1 MLKCSRVDFLS
12 KRILKLAV
20 EAPDNLI
27 LVLVGGC
34 SRAGKTA
41 LVSKLSEEVV
51 SCGINTAVINLDS
64 WLVSL
69 DKRKKDSSVLERYE
83 VNSIVSAIEDI
94 KHGTAIY
101 PPVYDVVSRRRV
113 AGSGPDPI
121 VISNGVLFIDGVIAL
136 AIDKLFEVAAL
147 RVFVGISDKLRR
159 QRLVKFYSDIK
170 GLGSDEYENI
180 IESRE
185 KEEVLFI
192 KKTANNAD
200 VIFRFSGAKGKE

>member
-1 MLKCSRVDFLS
+1 
-12 KRILKLAV
+12 LKLAA

-34 SRAGKTA
+34 SRVGKTA
-41 LVSKLSEEVV
+41 LVSKLSEGVA
-51 SCGINTAVINLDS
+51 SCGIKTAVINLDS

-69 DKRKKDSSVLERYE
+69 DRRKNDSSVLERYE
-83 VNSIVSAIEDI
+83 VSSIVSAIEKI
-94 KHGTAIY
+94 KHGAAIY
-101 PPVYDVVSRRRV
+101 PPVYDVASRRRV

-121 VISNGVLFIDGVIAL
+121 AINNGVLFIDGVIAL

-170 GLGSDEYENI
+170 GLSREEYENI

-200 VIFRFSGAKGKE
+200 VIFRLSGAKGKE